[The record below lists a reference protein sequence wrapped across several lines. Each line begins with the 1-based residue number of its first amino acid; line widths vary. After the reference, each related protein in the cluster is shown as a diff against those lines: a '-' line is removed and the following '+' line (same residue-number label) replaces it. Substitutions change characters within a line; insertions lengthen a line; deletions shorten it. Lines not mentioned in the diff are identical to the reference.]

1 MDTTKTDYIT
11 PIKKELNE
19 KMHEIC
25 NMFML
30 IGTPRETP
38 RYFNFGGFDDDTKT
52 LKIKSTQNDNLFFTI
67 DCKDLKYNSR
77 AFFPCNDFW
86 QQFKEYRT
94 QFLLENY
101 PTINAY

>member
-1 MDTTKTDYIT
+1 MKTKIDYIT
-11 PIKKELNE
+11 PIESQLKE

-25 NMFML
+25 KNFVL

-38 RYFNFGGFDDDTKT
+38 RYFNLNDYEEENNNSFT
-52 LKIKSTQNDNLFFTI
+52 IEIMSTQVYGLGFKVSTPINYPYI
-67 DCKDLKYNSR
+67 DFDK
-77 AFFPCNDFW
+77 FW

-94 QFLLENY
+94 KFLLKNY